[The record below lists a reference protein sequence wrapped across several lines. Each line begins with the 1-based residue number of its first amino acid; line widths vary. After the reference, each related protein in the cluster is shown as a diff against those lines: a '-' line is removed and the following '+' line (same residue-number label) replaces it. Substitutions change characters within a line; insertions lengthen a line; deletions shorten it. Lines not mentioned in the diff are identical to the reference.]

1 MRKIYAYKN
10 GNICPVLCF
19 LDEADGKLKNKF
31 QSVLIHISNIK
42 NGLCE
47 PYVRHISQNR
57 FKDMYEMRLKVSGI
71 MARIIFLKQENDI
84 VLLYGFYKNDKK
96 DTKMALERAF
106 KISNEIKKNN
116 KFVEVQ
122 IV

>member
-1 MRKIYAYKN
+1 MRKIYSYKN
-10 GNICPVLCF
+10 GNISPVLCF
-19 LDEADGKLKNKF
+19 LDETDEKLKNKF
-31 QSVLIHISNIK
+31 ESGLIHIFNIK

-47 PYVRHISQNR
+47 PYVRHIPQNR
-57 FKDMYEMRLKVSGI
+57 FKDMYARRLKVSGI
-71 MARIIFLKQENDI
+71 MARTIFLKQENDI

-96 DTKMALERAF
+96 DTKMPLERAF

-116 KFVEVQ
+116 NFMKVQ